1 MSRRHILVIEDDPK
15 TSATVELY
23 LSHAGFKVS
32 RIFNGNDGL
41 ARAEKG
47 DVDLVVL
54 DLMLPGL
61 DGLEVCR
68 RLRKSRA
75 ELPIIMVTARSTED
89 DRITG
94 LDLGAD
100 DYLVKP
106 FSPRELTARVRAV
119 LRRTGEEP
127 VDDSNLSFQGLE
139 IDTAGKLVVL
149 DGHALALTPT
159 EFRILC
165 TLAGSPGR
173 VFSRDDLIGRVFDR
187 DFSGTDRTVDVH
199 VTNLRKKI
207 ETDRSNPRFIHT
219 VFGMGYKFTGGFRDL

>member
-32 RIFNGNDGL
+32 RAFNGSEGL
-41 ARAEKG
+41 NRAERG
-47 DVDLVVL
+47 DVDLIVL
-54 DLMLPGL
+54 DLMLPGM
-61 DGLEVCR
+61 DGLEICR
-68 RLRKSRA
+68 RLRKTGASV
-75 ELPIIMVTARSTED
+75 PIIMVTARSTED
-89 DRITG
+89 DRIAG

-119 LRRTGEEP
+119 LRRLGK
-127 VDDSNLSFQGLE
+127 DSEDLLSFDGLE
-139 IDTAGKLVVL
+139 IDSARKRVIL
-149 DGHALALTPT
+149 DSLPLSLTPT
-159 EFRILC
+159 EFRILWAM
-165 TLAGSPGR
+165 AGSPGR
-173 VFSRDDLIGRVFDR
+173 VFSRDDLIERVFDR

-207 ETDRSNPRFIHT
+207 ETDRTNPRFIHT
-219 VFGMGYKFTGGFRDL
+219 VFGMGYKFTGGRGDL